1 MASGGEIS
9 HIGEIVAIEPD
20 FITVKIV
27 SESACSHCHAAAFC
41 GTADAAEKLV
51 SVPFSL
57 GDWSVGQKVNVL
69 LKRSMGFKA
78 VWLAYAIPLVVLLA
92 VLLGLL
98 SVGLGELPSA
108 LAAIGAV
115 ALYYLVLLLLRDK
128 LRNEYSFYITRI

>member
-1 MASGGEIS
+1 MGKNVSHKGKVIEMTPEATTVVIS
-9 HIGEIVAIEPD
+9 
-20 FITVKIV
+20 
-27 SESACSHCHAAAFC
+27 SSSACGECHAAGLC
-41 GTADAAEKLV
+41 GVADMAEKTIEV
-51 SVPFSL
+51 APDPYARYKV
-57 GDWSVGQKVNVL
+57 GDEVEVVL
-69 LKRSMGFKA
+69 KASMGFKA

-128 LRNEYSFYITRI
+128 LRNDYSVYITRI